1 MTASD
6 SKGGGKQGSGFRK
19 TGGSNLKL
27 PRNDS
32 FPVKVRDGS
41 HLKVPPKP
49 SSTTKPD
56 KE

>member
-6 SKGGGKQGSGFRK
+6 SKGGAKQGSGFRR

-41 HLKVPPKP
+41 HLKVPAKP
-49 SSTTKPD
+49 VPTNKPE
-56 KE
+56 K

>member
-6 SKGGGKQGSGFRK
+6 SKGGNQGNKGIAMD
-19 TGGSNLKL
+19 GANLKL

-41 HLKVPPKP
+41 HLKVPAKP
-49 SSTTKPD
+49 APTSKPD
-56 KE
+56 KG